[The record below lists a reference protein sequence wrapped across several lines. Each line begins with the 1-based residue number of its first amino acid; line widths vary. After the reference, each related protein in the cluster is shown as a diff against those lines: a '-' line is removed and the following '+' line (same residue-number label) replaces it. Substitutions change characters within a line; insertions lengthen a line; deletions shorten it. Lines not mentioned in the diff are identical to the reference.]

1 MLQQKVKLVKLGYHL
16 FDDYFGPVKY
26 GEDLTN
32 VDFASLSHIHLH
44 DDGHFYHDNPLLHL
58 HSENVKSFH
67 LIVANKKPFKN
78 FLYKIHEKIKLHI

>member
-1 MLQQKVKLVKLGYHL
+1 MLHQEVKLVELGYHSL
-16 FDDYFGPVKY
+16 YDYFGPVKY
-26 GEDLTN
+26 DEDLTN
-32 VDFASLSHIHLH
+32 VDFARLSHIHLR

-58 HSENVKSFH
+58 NSGNAKSFH